1 MEFFNRDRRGRHY
14 TSGVQATK
22 FEFERRFWIICAF
35 YFTGFSLSL
44 FDHVGFITWLRGLFG
59 IPGNSAQ
66 AVTFARTVIVIG
78 AALVFVAAALRTW
91 GAAYLRTSIVHDT
104 SQHSE
109 AVVAD
114 GPFRYTRNP
123 LYLASLLMAIG
134 IGMLASRTG
143 FAFLVLANW
152 IFVYRLIFREE
163 EALLGSQGDRY
174 RSYYKSVP
182 RFWPALRTRLAP
194 STRSPQWA
202 QALAGETF
210 IWLYGVA
217 VLAIAITLNARLGLL
232 LFAAG
237 FLAHFTITR
246 WIQRRG

>member
-1 MEFFNRDRRGRHY
+1 M
-14 TSGVQATK
+14 QATK
-22 FEFERRFWIICAF
+22 FEFERRFWIFCAF
-35 YFTGFSLSL
+35 YFAGFALSAY
-44 FDHVGFITWLRGLFG
+44 DQVSFITWLRGLFG

-66 AVTFARTVIVIG
+66 ALTFARGVIVIG
-78 AALVFVAAALRTW
+78 AALVFAAAALRTW

-104 SQHSE
+104 SQHSD

-134 IGMLASRTG
+134 IGVLASRTG
-143 FAFLVLANW
+143 FVFLVLANW

-163 EALLGSQGDRY
+163 EALLASQGDRY
-174 RSYYKSVP
+174 LSYYKSVP
-182 RFWPALRTRLAP
+182 RFWPSCRARLTP
-194 STRSPQWA
+194 SGRSPQWV
-202 QALAGETF
+202 QAFAGETF
-210 IWLYGVA
+210 VWLYGVA
-217 VLAIAITLNARLGLL
+217 VLAIAITLNVRLGLL

-246 WIQRRG
+246 WTQRRG

>member
-1 MEFFNRDRRGRHY
+1 MR
-14 TSGVQATK
+14 ATQ
-22 FEFERRFWIICAF
+22 FEFERRFWIFCAF
-35 YFTGFSLSL
+35 YFAGFGLSA
-44 FDHVGFITWLRGLFG
+44 FDHVSFLTWLRQLFG

-66 AVTFARTVIVIG
+66 ALTFARVVILIG
-78 AALVFVAAALRTW
+78 AVLVFIAAALRTW

-109 AVVAD
+109 AIVAD

-134 IGMLASRTG
+134 IGVLASRTG
-143 FAFLVLANW
+143 FVLIVLANW

-163 EALLGSQGDRY
+163 EALLSSQGERY
-174 RSYYKSVP
+174 RSYYQSVP
-182 RFWPALRTRLAP
+182 RFWPSLRRRLA
-194 STRSPQWA
+194 SSSHSPQWA
-202 QALAGETF
+202 QAFAGETF
-210 IWLYGVA
+210 VWLYGVA
-217 VLAIAITLNARLGLL
+217 VLGIAISLNVRLGLL